1 MKLIIFFLIFS
12 LQFILYSCFTVKYY
26 NSLIKKYADEVKVTT
41 GDYIAVG
48 FVLDIS
54 EFKENDPI
62 YFTITLS
69 DRDAKYGVSV
79 LINFDST
86 FDFTEYNLNDFD
98 EINKKS
104 TTSSTNGR
112 TSYYYETTK
121 DFTDL
126 NYLTIVVYSNSGFS
140 NKIGFEN
147 TKEDGAKK
155 ANKEM
160 IIILA
165 VVLGVIV
172 ITVIIILVLK
182 YCCKKK
188 SKNNEDKT
196 QGQYGQQIITQP
208 QFSNQQYNT
217 QPQIYNQKQMYSQPQ
232 VYNQQQ
238 MYQQGMYTGNNVNNA
253 YQYQSDNLVNNPNE
267 ISPMNEK

>member
-41 GDYIAVG
+41 GNYIAVG

-54 EFKENDPI
+54 EFKKKDPI

-69 DRDAKYGVSV
+69 DRDAKQGVSV
-79 LINFDST
+79 LINFEST

-98 EINKKS
+98 KINRKS
-104 TTSSTNGR
+104 TVSSTNRR

-121 DFTDL
+121 DSTDL
-126 NYLTIVVYSNSGFS
+126 NYLIIVVVSNSGFS
-140 NKIGFEN
+140 NEIGFEN

-155 ANKEM
+155 ADKEM
-160 IIILA
+160 IIIFA
-165 VVLGVIV
+165 VVIGAIVIIVIV
-172 ITVIIILVLK
+172 VLIIK

-188 SKNNEDKT
+188 AKNNEDKT
-196 QGQYGQQIITQP
+196 QGQYSQQIITQP

-217 QPQIYNQKQMYSQPQ
+217 QPQNYNQKQMYSQPQ
-232 VYNQQQ
+232 IYNQQQ

-253 YQYQSDNLVNNPNE
+253 YQYQSDNLANNPNE
-267 ISPMNEK
+267 INEK